1 MSRFRTNKQKDKEKR
16 EALQG
21 LALLTQLGVTM
32 TVAIFMGVFIGIYLD
47 KWLGTSPWMT
57 LVFSFIGIGAAFRSM
72 YYQTNGKK

>member
-47 KWLGTSPWMT
+47 K
-57 LVFSFIGIGAAFRSM
+57 
-72 YYQTNGKK
+72 